1 MSRKTSVLP
10 CRGRLLLLP
19 EREKTKSGNIV
30 NSGGKNNNNS
40 KTVPKMTSDI
50 LRETC
55 ETETN
60 RRTGASGSQM
70 PAFRRAH
77 GGGWFSP
84 LGNLGRTMSWELPGG
99 AGVIVLVPLPRF
111 PGVGGLQGAE
121 AGGWKTVER
130 RKTLG
135 WKRGCDQRKLSAP
148 TPRWTWVSGWEIG
161 DTKAVSGLM
170 QGLAAT
176 LEETLTSQ

>member
-1 MSRKTSVLP
+1 MP

-60 RRTGASGSQM
+60 RRTEASGSQM
-70 PAFRRAH
+70 PAFHRAH

-84 LGNLGRTMSWELPGG
+84 LENLGRTMSWKFPGDT
-99 AGVIVLVPLPRF
+99 GVSVLVTLATIWESVAPMARRLEDGKQSSAGRPWVGKEDAVNESQVPQPLGG
-111 PGVGGLQGAE
+111 PGSVDERLETQ
-121 AGGWKTVER
+121 KT
-130 RKTLG
+130 
-135 WKRGCDQRKLSAP
+135 
-148 TPRWTWVSGWEIG
+148 
-161 DTKAVSGLM
+161 VSGLM
-170 QGLAAT
+170 QGLAAP
-176 LEETLTSQ
+176 LEANA